1 MRIHLALVFVLG
13 HDASMTHLNNKNNN
27 HSIAIATTIIVLAMV
42 IILVSINIVVP
53 AAATTAAMTT
63 APPAGNTTTTSS
75 STEPS
80 SGIKLSSQPVYQKH
94 SPPGTIIPINQT
106 YIGATH
112 SGNGTLTLPNST
124 QSIKFTTINGT
135 ALISLATS
143 SVQIKETLRAENGET
158 VDVTGYEIIHF
169 NNPAAAPQGGG
180 RSIVTAILQTNST
193 GILAPLNGMIL
204 SGIDD
209 FASDGDSRVTLWRWE
224 SGIPLPT
231 GNTTATELSSSSPS
245 SSLMNTTTRTNA
257 TSITSGTNA
266 TAATDG
272 EGNVGEE
279 QQQQCQ
285 LGITSDKQI
294 YKSGDIVTIT
304 VINNGDQALD
314 FPDTSLGLG
323 IQNLDTGEEYP
334 IFSGQ
339 AITTLQPGKSEPFQY
354 KYEELVTEIGIGT
367 IEFSVSGYQC
377 SASNT
382 FTLA

>member
-1 MRIHLALVFVLG
+1 
-13 HDASMTHLNNKNNN
+13 MTNLNNKNNN
-27 HSIAIATTIIVLAMV
+27 HSIAIATTISVLAIV
-42 IILVSINIVVP
+42 IILVSIRIVVP
-53 AAATTAAMTT
+53 AAATAATTTT
-63 APPAGNTTTTSS
+63 APPAGNTTTSS
-75 STEPS
+75 SSIGPS

-94 SPPGTIIPINQT
+94 SPPGNIIPINQT

-158 VDVTGYEIIHF
+158 VNVTGYEIIHF
-169 NNPAAAPQGGG
+169 NNPAAAPLSGG

-193 GILAPLNGMIL
+193 GILAPFNGMIL
-204 SGIDD
+204 AGIDD
-209 FASDGDSRVTLWRWE
+209 FAPDGDSHVRLWMWE
-224 SGIPLPT
+224 SGMLLPT
-231 GNTTATELSSSSPS
+231 GNTTATEQSSSS
-245 SSLMNTTTRTNA
+245 SSLMNTTTTTTNA
-257 TSITSGTNA
+257 TTITSGTNA

-272 EGNVGEE
+272 EGSVGEE
-279 QQQQCQ
+279 QQQCE

-304 VINNGDQALD
+304 VINNGDHALD

-323 IQNLDTGEEYP
+323 IQNLDTGDEYP

-339 AITTLQPGKSEPFQY
+339 AITTIQPGKSETFRY
-354 KYEELVTEIGIGT
+354 NYEDLVSEIGTGT

-382 FTLA
+382 FMLA